1 MRKIT
6 KESVKA
12 FFNNYNYN
20 KDNTSVYQ
28 SKTGSAFYLHGNL
41 IAFKY
46 NKERILSIN
55 NCGWFSN
62 TTKERLNG
70 ILNYIGNAGIYQKNF
85 EWFLNGEKWNGQ
97 RTEIKL

>member
-12 FFNNYNYN
+12 FFNNYNYSNNNTFVNDN
-20 KDNTSVYQ
+20 K
-28 SKTGSAFYLHGNL
+28 FYLHHNL
-41 IAFKY
+41 IAEKKN
-46 NKERILSIN
+46 NKLYIS

-70 ILNYIGNAGIYQKNF
+70 ILDYIGKPRIYQKRF
-85 EWFLNGEKWNGQ
+85 QWFLNGEKWNGQ
-97 RTEIKL
+97 RTEIKI

>member
-12 FFNNYNYN
+12 FYNNYNYSN
-20 KDNTSVYQ
+20 NNTFVND
-28 SKTGSAFYLHGNL
+28 SKFYLHHNL
-41 IAFKY
+41 IAEKKN
-46 NKERILSIN
+46 NKLYIC

-70 ILNYIGNAGIYQKNF
+70 ILNHIGHAGIYQKNF
-85 EWFLNGEKWNGQ
+85 SWFLDGEKWNGQ